1 MLTYDEFKQ
10 AIDNGYITADTVMI
24 VRKNGQIFD
33 YVLPGEPVRPWE
45 VMTVEVAGE
54 VLMELRWKGQK
65 RDKNILINSVYLNA
79 I

>member
-10 AIDNGYITADTVMI
+10 AIDDGYITGDTVAI

-45 VMTVEVAGE
+45 M
-54 VLMELRWKGQK
+54 LMEERVEAVLKELHYVK
-65 RDKNILINSVYLNA
+65 
-79 I
+79 

>member
-10 AIDNGYITADTVMI
+10 AIDDGYVTGDTVTI

-45 VMTVEVAGE
+45 VVTYENVEE
-54 VLMELRWKGQK
+54 VLREL
-65 RDKNILINSVYLNA
+65 DK
-79 I
+79 

>member
-33 YVLPGEPVRPWE
+33 YVLPNEKIRDWE
-45 VMTVEVAGE
+45 VVTDEKVEE
-54 VLMELRWKGQK
+54 VLVELSR
-65 RDKNILINSVYLNA
+65 
-79 I
+79 

>member
-10 AIDNGYITADTVMI
+10 AIDDGYIAGDTVTI

-45 VMTVEVAGE
+45 TLTEERVDE
-54 VLMELRWKGQK
+54 VLTKLHYIK
-65 RDKNILINSVYLNA
+65 
-79 I
+79 